1 MKRLIGTFVATI
13 GLSLVLAG
21 SSHAQDDEIE
31 GLASLDD
38 QRTEMPSF
46 PKIRGPITIIQPAA
60 LLFATFDKDANY
72 NISRQEAALGATDAF
87 GRADKNNNGKVS
99 LFELE
104 DWRAA
109 ALGSMDALPGNLN
122 FDTDYDNQVS
132 KGEFETA
139 LMDLFERHDQDGNGS
154 VKHGE
159 LMRILEVPAHKEP
172 EKERQTDQ
180 ECYEQIQ
187 RNRGR
192 Y

>member
-1 MKRLIGTFVATI
+1 MINKLSIVILAGV
-13 GLSLVLAG
+13 LSLSYGTAQ
-21 SSHAQDDEIE
+21 AQDDGIE
-31 GLASLDD
+31 GLETLDG
-38 QRTEMPSF
+38 QEQELPAIPRV
-46 PKIRGPITIIQPAA
+46 KGPITVIRPAA
-60 LLFATFDKDANY
+60 LVFAGFDQNGDYTIDRA
-72 NISRQEAALGATDAF
+72 EASAGAEQAF
-87 GRADKNNNGKVS
+87 DRADKNNNGKVS

-132 KGEFETA
+132 KSEFQAT
-139 LMDLFERHDQDGNGS
+139 LMDLYVRHDVDEDGF
-154 VKHGE
+154 VKHNE
-159 LMRILEVPAHKEP
+159 LMQILEVPARKGPVKESLSD
-172 EKERQTDQ
+172 R